1 RRRTVRG
8 HDRFALVTERSVG
21 AACGAAHVGGA
32 AAVRGLVETQAAFP
46 FWGGVEDWEGWF
58 CVCWW
63 AWSPTAVL
71 VMSLVPP
78 MLTMPLLTI
87 CSARSSKVEVSTPRE
102 DRKSLVALSS
112 RSSTFF
118 M

>member
-1 RRRTVRG
+1 A
-8 HDRFALVTERSVG
+8 DRSVG
-21 AACGAAHVGGA
+21 VAGGA
-32 AAVRGLVETQAAFP
+32 ADVDEAAGVRSLVEAQDAFP
-46 FWGGVEDWEGWF
+46 LCAGVEDWEGWF

-78 MLTMPLLTI
+78 MLTMPLLTV
-87 CSARSSKVEVSTPRE
+87 CSARSSKAEVSTPRE